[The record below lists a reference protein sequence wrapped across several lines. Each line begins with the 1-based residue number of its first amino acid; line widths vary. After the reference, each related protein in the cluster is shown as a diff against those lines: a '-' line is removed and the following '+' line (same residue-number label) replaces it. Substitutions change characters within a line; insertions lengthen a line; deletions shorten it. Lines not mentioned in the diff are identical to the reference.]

1 MRHLIIALVTTLSAT
16 ACGGKNP
23 EPQPVSN
30 EPAKAE
36 TKPAEPAAKPA
47 EADAKPAEPAPKAAE
62 ADAAKPAEADAAKP
76 AEADAAKPAEADAAK
91 PAEADAKP
99 AEANADAKPAAQADG
114 TPTATTPTSEALMD
128 PAKLKET
135 APATYKVNVK
145 TTKGDFV
152 IQVNRDWAPN
162 GADRF
167 FNLVKNGYYKDIA
180 FFRVISGFMAQFG
193 IHGDPKLNTV
203 WRDASIAD
211 DPAGKQSNTRG
222 RITFATRGP
231 NTRTVQLFINFADN
245 NRLDQMGFSPFGE
258 IDDAGMKIVDSL
270 FSGYGEGAPRGR
282 GPDQGRLQGEGNTYL
297 KAEFGQLDYLISAE
311 IAP

>member
-1 MRHLIIALVTTLSAT
+1 MRNLIIALVTTLSAT
-16 ACGGKNP
+16 ACGGKKP

-30 EPAKAE
+30 EPAKPAE
-36 TKPAEPAAKPA
+36 TKPTEPAAKPA
-47 EADAKPAEPAPKAAE
+47 EADAAAKPA
-62 ADAAKPAEADAAKP
+62 ADAAAKPAEADAAKP
-76 AEADAAKPAEADAAK
+76 AEADAAAKPAEADAAAKPAEADAAK
-91 PAEADAKP
+91 PAEADAAAKP
-99 AEANADAKPAAQADG
+99 AEAQADA
-114 TPTATTPTSEALMD
+114 TPTANTPSSEALMD

-167 FNLVKNGYYKDIA
+167 YNLVKNGYYKNIA
-180 FFRVISGFMAQFG
+180 FFRVIEGFMAQFG

-203 WRDASIAD
+203 WRDASIPD

-258 IDDAGMKIVDSL
+258 IDAEGMKVVDSL
-270 FSGYGEGAPRGR
+270 FNGYGEGAPRGR
-282 GPDQGRLQGEGNTYL
+282 GPDQGRLQSEGNTYL
-297 KAEFGQLDYLISAE
+297 KAEFGQLDYLISAD